1 MPEDFKVVAT
11 VNNDVEA
18 AVVCGR
24 LSEAGIHCTQQPSG
38 RGGTWN
44 PAGARD
50 VCVSEQDFDRACEVL
65 KADEG
70 VSEEELIREEELTE
84 PTQPT
89 EDKR

>member
-1 MPEDFKVVAT
+1 MADELKIVAT

-24 LSEAGIHCTQQPSG
+24 LSEAGIRSMQRLSG
-38 RGGTWN
+38 RGGPWN

-50 VCVSEQDFDRACEVL
+50 VCVAEEDFDRANEVL

-70 VSEEELIREEELTE
+70 VSVEELTREEELTE
-84 PTQPT
+84 SSNRPTQPG
-89 EDKR
+89 